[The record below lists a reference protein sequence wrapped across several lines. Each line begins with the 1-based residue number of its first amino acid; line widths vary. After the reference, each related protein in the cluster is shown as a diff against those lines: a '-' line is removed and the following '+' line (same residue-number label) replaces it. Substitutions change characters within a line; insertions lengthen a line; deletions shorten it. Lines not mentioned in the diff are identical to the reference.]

1 MNNGDALRVAALNH
15 MGLIDIPTFIVGKDI
30 RAGTL
35 IKTLDEYV
43 PQTLAL
49 HAVYSHSRHLSP
61 KIRAFIEFLARR
73 FGPHPYWDPME

>member
-30 RAGTL
+30 QAGTL
-35 IKTLDEYV
+35 VNVLDEYI
-43 PQTLAL
+43 PQKLAL

-61 KIRAFIEFLARR
+61 KIRAFIEFLVSR
-73 FGPHPYWDPME
+73 FGPHPYWDPAE